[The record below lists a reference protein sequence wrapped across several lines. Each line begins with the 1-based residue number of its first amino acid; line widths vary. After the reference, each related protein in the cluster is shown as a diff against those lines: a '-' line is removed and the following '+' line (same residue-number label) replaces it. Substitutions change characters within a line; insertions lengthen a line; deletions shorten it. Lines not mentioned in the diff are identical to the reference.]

1 MSVAISATKTDLA
14 EWSSPVVIDIL
25 SSAYSVQFA
34 NRPDLARPVSEAHF
48 SLWRSLL
55 SGDLSQ
61 AEAKQRRFCAMAQ
74 HIGVKTQSILNA
86 DRAVLLEVMQCV
98 LTRYQRS
105 PTVACAYTMALVDAA
120 SCLASG
126 RLAN

>member
-1 MSVAISATKTDLA
+1 MSVAHVATKTDLA

-25 SSAYSVQFA
+25 SSAYSRQFA

-55 SGDLSQ
+55 AGELEKAQ
-61 AEAKQRRFCAMAQ
+61 AKQKRFSDMAR
-74 HIGVKTQSILNA
+74 HVGVAPNSIADA
-86 DRAVLLEVMQCV
+86 DRAVILEVMQCV

-105 PTVACAYTMALVDAA
+105 PAAACAYTMTLVDAA

-126 RLAN
+126 RG

>member
-1 MSVAISATKTDLA
+1 MSVAHPAARTDLA

-25 SSAYSVQFA
+25 SGAYSRQFA
-34 NRPDLARPVSEAHF
+34 SRPDLARPVSDAHF

-55 SGDLSQ
+55 SGELD
-61 AEAKQRRFCAMAQ
+61 AAHAKQKRFCEMARTV
-74 HIGVKTQSILNA
+74 GLAPASIQEA

-105 PTVACAYTMALVDAA
+105 PSAACAYTMTLVDAA
-120 SCLASG
+120 ACLAG
-126 RLAN
+126 ARN